1 MKRTIYLSVI
11 ATMVLFVTSCNTTQ
25 TLYTW
30 YNYEDVAYEY
40 NKEPTE
46 ERQVKVLEQY
56 KCPWCRTSRYV
67 CRIWISTLQIW
78 EKARRY

>member
-1 MKRTIYLSVI
+1 
-11 ATMVLFVTSCNTTQ
+11 MVLFVTSCNTTQ

-56 KCPWCRTSRYV
+56 KKLTDKQRVSVVSYLLACMQNMDIYSTNQGKSKKVLTS
-67 CRIWISTLQIW
+67 
-78 EKARRY
+78 